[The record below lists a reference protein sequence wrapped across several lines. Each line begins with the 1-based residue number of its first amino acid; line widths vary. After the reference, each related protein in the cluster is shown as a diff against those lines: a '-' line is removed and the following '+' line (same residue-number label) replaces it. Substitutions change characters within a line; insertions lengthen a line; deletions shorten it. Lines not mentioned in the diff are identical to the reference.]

1 MMEGMIMMEAVDD
14 AGHLN
19 SFLLLENTEVASV
32 DISKVVDPKAV
43 QVVVAQVLLMTM
55 MLMMMMMMMMITMT
69 TATPTMMTKITQLIL
84 GGR

>member
-19 SFLLLENTEVASV
+19 SFLLLENTEVAGV

-55 MLMMMMMMMMITMT
+55 MMTMPMMIAMTLT
-69 TATPTMMTKITQLIL
+69 TATMTMITKLIL